1 MKELTGCKLIQQK
14 EARVE
19 KTNFNQISFLVWLM
33 SWLCG
38 AHAGVKEGVDLFTGY
53 LNLHQL
59 KSFAKLQCN

>member
-19 KTNFNQISFLVWLM
+19 KMSFNEISFLVWLM

-38 AHAGVKEGVDLFTGY
+38 ANASVKEGADLFTGY
-53 LNLHQL
+53 LNIHQL